1 MFRCHFCQQIT
12 PPKTTR
18 HSIVIEV
25 REKRYAS
32 QKREFKRGGRRDFR
46 DRDEPAPD
54 RGGQGVEIMR
64 EVSACPLCA
73 AKQHE
78 VKRIELETAAPAP
91 DLTETEPQADQS

>member
-1 MFRCHFCQQIT
+1 MFRCHFCQEIT

-18 HSIVIEV
+18 HNVVIEV

-46 DRDEPAPD
+46 DRDEPTPD

-64 EVSACPLCA
+64 EVSSCPTCA
-73 AKQHE
+73 VKQHD
-78 VKRIELETAAPAP
+78 VKRFELETVAPAP
-91 DLTETEPQADQS
+91 DAAETQNSEEHS